1 MTDQEQDAGLADV
14 APPYWA
20 LDTNA
25 AATPGLAAMVRELPR
40 STRPILAMVYRAA
53 PSAAVTILV
62 LQLLSG
68 LASAFGLLTTTTVL
82 DRLLVAGPSAERVA
96 AATPA
101 LIAVAVLYSARG
113 ALDAAV
119 ALAQARVGP
128 AVRRLSATMLIE
140 AAVGVELA
148 AFDDDGFYD
157 RLHRARDR
165 GLLHLDR
172 SVESLVELVA
182 AALALLAAASTLLIL
197 HPLLVSVL
205 VLGVAPEAWSVLR
218 AARLGYQGRLRM
230 TTLSRR
236 MWMLGELI
244 TGRTAATELRS
255 YQAEPFVLAEY
266 RQVTQTL
273 CAEETR
279 VEAAQARSRALGKAL
294 AGAGTAATFVM
305 LGLLLRAGWIQ
316 LAVAGGSAIAI
327 RVATGALGRLVIAVN
342 QLFEQGLFVGD
353 YQGFLITAAQRTPTG
368 RGAPVTADPQQIDLD
383 RVSFHYPG
391 SLPGTEAIRD
401 VSLCIDAG
409 RTIAL
414 VGENGSGKSTLA
426 KLIAGLYTPTTG
438 AIRWDG
444 RPLADLDR
452 SGVAD
457 RIVMVSQSP
466 LRWPHTIRANIRLG
480 RHDRHDPD
488 DTLLRQAAEQAR
500 ADEVVAVLPNGWHTL
515 LSKEFR
521 EGQEL
526 SGGQWQR
533 LAIARGLFRDAPV
546 LICDEPTAPLDARA
560 ERAVYEA
567 LRRLADGRT
576 IVLITHRLAS
586 VQHADLI
593 CVLHQGSIVER
604 GTHTQLLA
612 RGGHYAELYG
622 LQEELLRSG
631 LAAPAAAP
639 ADRGQAEART
649 AEARAAELR
658 G

>member
-1 MTDQEQDAGLADV
+1 MTDHEPAAGLADV

-20 LDTNA
+20 LDSSA
-25 AATPGLAAMVRELPR
+25 EATPRLSRMVRQLPR
-40 STRPILAMVYRAA
+40 STRPILTMVYRAA
-53 PSAAVTILV
+53 PGAAVAILV
-62 LQLLSG
+62 LQVLSG
-68 LASAFGLLTTTTVL
+68 LTSALGLLSMTAVL
-82 DRLLVAGPSAERVA
+82 DQLLAAGPSAERVA

-113 ALDAAV
+113 VLDAAV
-119 ALAQARVGP
+119 ELARARVGP
-128 AVRRLSATMLIE
+128 AVRRLSAVKLIE
-140 AAVGVELA
+140 ASVAVELA
-148 AFDDDGFYD
+148 AFDDDAFYD

-172 SVESLVELVA
+172 SVSSLIELVA
-182 AALALLAAASTLLIL
+182 ATLAMLAAAGALLIL
-197 HPLLVSVL
+197 HPVLVAVL
-205 VLGVAPEAWSVLR
+205 VLSVAPEAWSVLR
-218 AARLGYQGRLRM
+218 AARLGYQGRRRM

-236 MWMLGELI
+236 MWMLGELL

-273 CAEETR
+273 CAEESR
-279 VEAAQARSRALGKAL
+279 IEAAQARSRAVGGAL
-294 AGAGTAATFVM
+294 AGAGTAITFVV
-305 LGLLLRAGWIQ
+305 LGLMLSAGWIP

-327 RVATGALGRLVIAVN
+327 RVATGALGRVVIAVN

-353 YQGFLITAAQRTPTG
+353 YQDFLATAAQRTPA
-368 RGAPVTADPQQIDLD
+368 RDGAPVTSGPQQIDLD
-383 RVSFHYPG
+383 QVSFSYPG
-391 SLPGTEAIRD
+391 SQPGAEAIRN
-401 VSLCIDAG
+401 VSLCVDAG
-409 RTIAL
+409 RTVAL

-426 KLIAGLYTPTTG
+426 KLIAGLYAPSSG
-438 AIRWDG
+438 EIRWDG
-444 RPLADLDR
+444 RPLAELDR

-466 LRWPHTIRANIRLG
+466 LRWPHTARVNVRLG
-480 RHDRHDPD
+480 RCDRHDPD
-488 DTLLRQAAEQAR
+488 DASLRQAAEQAH
-500 ADEVVAVLPNGWHTL
+500 ADEVVASLPNGWHTL

-521 EGQEL
+521 DGHEL

-533 LAIARGLFRDAPV
+533 IAIARGLFRDAPV

-560 ERAVYEA
+560 ERAVYDA

-593 CVLHQGSIVER
+593 CVLHQGAIVER
-604 GTHTQLLA
+604 GSHGELLA
-612 RGGHYAELYG
+612 RGGRYAELYA

-631 LAAPAAAP
+631 LAASAAAP
-639 ADRGQAEART
+639 VPPGA
-649 AEARAAELR
+649 
-658 G
+658 